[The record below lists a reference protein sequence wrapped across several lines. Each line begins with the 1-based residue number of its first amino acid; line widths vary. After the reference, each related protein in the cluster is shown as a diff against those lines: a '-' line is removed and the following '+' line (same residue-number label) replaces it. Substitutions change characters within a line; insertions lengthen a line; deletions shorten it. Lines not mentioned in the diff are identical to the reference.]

1 MKTKLKNNS
10 SKNIRVGGVRG
21 FFSLLGDEYKTSLMA
36 GLITG
41 IFAAIVALIGVL
53 VIKNDSFSED
63 TYLKMM
69 MQNPAALK
77 FLKHLDPNISQSS
90 TQEIITLLNQGF
102 SNWKDTSLPNNI
114 FGITF
119 NLWQTNQMWRHLGQ
133 SLVQVTM
140 IMTIARIFQVLR
152 DKSTLD
158 KNRVAFLTNNKN
170 AVTLA
175 KMISDV
181 TIFLLPIVFVIAIA
195 LPMLNSKG
203 APVDIELI
211 GKVIAYACA
220 ITILYTISS
229 IGLKWINTFTISK
242 VKKFIVF
249 GIWALSSLGLAI
261 IGGMVIGVLNGANRD
276 LNLGDH
282 IHDAQIYLAVIPV
295 VNFIT
300 PLLTAY
306 GMIDIWTISPMI
318 GMSLI
323 VLISIW
329 KPFSKLQKTHLTT

>member
-1 MKTKLKNNS
+1 ML
-10 SKNIRVGGVRG
+10 R
-21 FFSLLGDEYKTSLMA
+21 DEYKTSLMA

-53 VIKNDSFSED
+53 VIKNGSFSES
-63 TYLKMM
+63 TYFKMM
-69 MQNPAALK
+69 SLNSGGLK
-77 FLKHLDPNISQSS
+77 FSDNLNLPQSLSSSPNIP
-90 TQEIITLLNQGF
+90 EIIHWLNKEIP
-102 SNWKDTSLPNNI
+102 NWKDVPPSDNN
-114 FGITF
+114 GISF
-119 NLWQTNQMWRHLGQ
+119 NLWQTNLMWRHLGQ

-181 TIFLLPIVFVIAIA
+181 TIFLIPIVFVIAIA
-195 LPMLNSKG
+195 LPILNSKG

-229 IGLKWINTFTISK
+229 VGLKWINTFTISK

-261 IGGMVIGVLNGANRD
+261 IGGMVIGVLNGADRD
-276 LNLGDH
+276 LNLGEH